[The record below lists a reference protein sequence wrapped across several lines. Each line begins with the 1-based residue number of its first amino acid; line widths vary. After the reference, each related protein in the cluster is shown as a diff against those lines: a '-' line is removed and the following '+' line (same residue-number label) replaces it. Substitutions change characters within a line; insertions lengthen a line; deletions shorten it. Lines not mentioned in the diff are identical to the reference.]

1 VHKVRPAHREAF
13 LKLSFAPGECA
24 QLDWGL
30 RRARRSPHYADTRA
44 MPNLLEIS
52 LFDNMLPP
60 F

>member
-1 VHKVRPAHREAF
+1 MTKKE
-13 LKLSFAPGECA
+13 S
-24 QLDWGL
+24 
-30 RRARRSPHYADTRA
+30 RRRVEPTPIEPYSPHYADTRA